1 MAGPFALAFFWFAAV
16 STVVANLFIIR
27 GTVRAMRRAPAGS
40 AARGFWEWVWVFL
53 PALCLV
59 ALFWGTWQAMHPTTF
74 QITLPAD
81 KLIPGALR

>member
-1 MAGPFALAFFWFAAV
+1 MAGPFALAFFWLAAI

-27 GTVRAMRRAPAGS
+27 GTVRAMRRAPVGS
-40 AARGFWEWVWVFL
+40 AGRGFWEWVWVFL

-59 ALFWGTWQAMHPTTF
+59 LLFWATWQAMHPTTF
-74 QITLPAD
+74 SVTLPAD